1 MYIKVNC
8 SNRPDCIVML
18 CKDRTT
24 KKWCF
29 VNLSTEHVCSCRFDT
44 MQEAFDD
51 MQKRNDVISF
61 SWIPNPYVQAESA
74 NAMTPKKD
82 LYPSLDID
90 AFQAQVEELDDELS
104 NWILEDLRET
114 T

>member
-1 MYIKVNC
+1 
-8 SNRPDCIVML
+8 ML

-29 VNLSTEHVCSCRFDT
+29 VNLSTEHVCTCRFNT
-44 MQEAFDD
+44 VQEAFED

-74 NAMTPKKD
+74 NAMTQKKV
-82 LYPSLDID
+82 LYPALDIE
-90 AFQAQVEELDDELS
+90 AFQAQAEELDGELS
-104 NWILEDLRET
+104 NRILEDLKET